1 MKKRLISIA
10 SVCISCLIV
19 VVISALIAISINP
32 DSVFAL
38 SGYNLIIKK
47 TPTITVYVTGENV
60 ELVSS
65 SLAEDRYI
73 VTEGS
78 QVTLHAVNE
87 TKIFEKWTISD
98 SDSQTEELNNPCSF
112 NVSKETTVEALRRDP
127 VSLDRGKY
135 MYNKFIINETSHLI
149 AISEILEHGPNVSV
163 TDNAIIDYYDVFFE
177 TYPEYEDLLTYDEK
191 AQYITSH
198 NFHKLIQYGYYSVEG
213 NIALMDPT
221 FTGIGTS
228 EYPFRGVMCG
238 DNDGTYSKII
248 TTITATESSG
258 NNYYGLFKVLD
269 NEAVIRNLLIYTSI
283 GITKN
288 ASAVNSNIYL
298 GGISGYFN
306 NAMIYNCEVKTVL
319 STDVYS
325 SNVYAG
331 GIAGYLCG
339 GISGL
344 NKITYNGSDTS
355 WALNVN
361 GTGSDEVY
369 SGYIAGVAN
378 LEKGIALQSGETL
391 NLDSKSKSQIYF
403 KSINVKL
410 SNSTLNSSNTSGE
423 LASGNL
429 IGYLYCDDT
438 IELDDLTINSE
449 SSYIQGVIN
458 EGNAYVGGLIGF
470 VEANKTGGNLEVGK
484 VTFNSVGGDDNYIA
498 LTKDSDSQASVYTGG
513 LFAYIDTD
521 PTNLNVFGNEEFRD
535 GFYTEEIDGKEVL
548 RKRYIFNGNTT
559 IRSVQNGKISTNST
573 YGKCISGGLVG
584 KGLFNIN
591 GISSDESNILL
602 CNGGKFN
609 VEAIQSSTS
618 SVSTTKFKTD
628 IEHCIAS
635 MTFGILASDNSYS
648 SYKFSNINI
657 YATNAYVTS
666 TREVGSHALGD
677 LRVAGFIG
685 YLEEI
690 DVDNLKLYIN
700 ESKFDLQSLS
710 YEMQISKDYYENSN
724 AYCGGVFSQI
734 KGDATKTR
742 ELHITNVNVLG
753 YSTSDLSPSGTTLK
767 LNSLQN
773 SQAGGRDTMGE
784 NYVGGIVGM
793 MSYVDVMEKCNYY
806 GHKSNEDEI
815 IMQGHQSP
823 DSSFAGGI
831 VGLIWDDSTQK
842 SKTYYLKDCEVR
854 NATIKAYATTTIKY
868 ANPDM
873 YCGGII
879 GASFHNNSKYTINEF
894 SQLRV
899 FDSEITATGNE
910 RIEVYCAGINGGIT
924 WADTQNFTECYVYN
938 SEINSHANSLSATS
952 GDSRDE
958 AYAAGIVAHNTTTTS
973 IIANCAV
980 INSKIYAESTHNK
993 TYVGG
998 LCISN
1003 SSSSKYII
1011 RNNYINST
1019 LQKKSAISSY
1029 NYIFSYNKAGSIT
1042 LDTNNYYTSNIKN
1055 NNLNQ
1060 NGSATSGNDYLYQIE
1075 VPLED
1080 YKVTSLS
1087 EFKLLDSDSI
1097 GTKFYPILSQG
1108 DDSQFSIGNVGTTNN
1123 VTISV
1128 NSTSLDASDLVDL
1141 WVNVKSEGSTLSP
1154 TSYARIEDAYIDGW
1168 FCLGTIIVYS
1178 GSQTGAVTTITDV
1191 DTTYVDDNS
1200 ERYKYFDEVDGNR
1213 YLYHETYQTYK
1224 IQSGYK
1230 EINSDAITNK
1240 TFYSW
1245 NIIKEYDIK
1254 VHDNI
1259 PYMEIKFKVNTQSV
1273 YNLQIR
1279 DSNRNVLDPLSND
1292 YGIFSISSDVV
1303 SSTIEYTVKLTPDE
1317 ESSLLDRS
1325 TIYITFT
1332 IGSGGMYEKNA
1343 LRLEFTPNVKVLSG
1357 IDIANYSP
1365 ALNSAEE
1372 GLGTI
1377 DNPYVLRIGSTTKFI
1392 PVFLKSNDFSN
1403 TRFDS
1408 DTNIEYVNYS
1418 LSDSSM
1424 GEMKSSGELVISN
1437 TISFSSER
1445 TDAFYIEV
1453 SVIDGVATG
1462 ENIKVYLVVAKDT
1475 KNVTF
1480 SLKGATLDG
1489 YSYAS
1494 TTTDYYFTIEK
1505 YANYSGIPQMF
1516 NVVIG
1521 STVYDLLTNPGDIT
1535 LSNGRSISFK
1545 DSAKSY
1551 SIKIPASLIN
1561 GDISIEVEMIVVYEV
1576 KLILNCESFNP
1587 NFVGVKE
1594 KTFYIKSGDTLN
1606 NHFYGDGKTQ
1616 IVNGKV
1622 ESLDLLDIESWVE
1635 SAQIYG
1641 YTFNGFYLV
1650 DDANSQNSYGRSFE
1664 ALCTDASKNMQVSTN
1679 ITFYGSW
1686 SFLIEL
1692 IEAPGTIIKSSF
1704 PDSFMKDYET
1714 DLVNNIIR
1722 IPINSNR
1729 GYVFT
1734 IEKEEGFYGE
1744 AGVNAYS
1751 VTREDGQ
1758 NIIEEIK
1765 IEKYHDNMY
1774 LYYISPENI
1783 KGYLVIQTSATNSEI
1798 IVGENTSNVSDEI
1811 IPADGIYTFKYAINH
1826 TNING
1831 EKSFIYN
1838 YLSNVNNSLDKEFT
1852 LNFYKQTYYSTDK
1865 CLQFYSSD
1873 GLMQLD
1879 FRYGDVGYTNQA
1891 GLISYH
1897 LIFDDTSESKTTLT
1911 SQQIEDGINNI
1922 TLAFPNGSVDGNTL
1936 ENMKVFVNK
1945 EYSKNGWVEVTD
1957 KSASQLGLND
1967 VITYNVSNTD
1977 YKYFYVSNYTNSKQ
1991 YIYYI
1996 DVVTNQNKTL
2006 SINFNKE
2013 LEEDDVDGKLD
2024 RTYEVNDGFKLSP
2037 RELKVGT
2044 IVEVYYYKYINGTLE
2059 TNIIGNYE
2067 VNQEGVT
2074 SIKLSE
2080 FTLLDGKTQA
2090 FKDEKFSTFLSNAEG
2105 VISEV
2110 YYFSITPVNGYQY
2123 DEADKF
2129 NYIINSGYVDAK
2141 GEFISANKTSKV
2153 DIDNKPLEDDFGE
2166 ILLKESALQKKVY
2179 TITNSRYTNLE
2190 YNENQYTFTDVTKY
2204 DVYKLNVISPVIPE
2218 SGIMPNYI
2226 SLVNKIGYDT
2236 YLLSSELLFY
2246 IGELSFTAFSEKNG
2260 IISIYG
2266 CDDLGKWSK
2275 AFSITVEEYVTKE
2288 YVIDLSGHD
2297 FVKYRLDSE
2306 SDYEIIISKLS
2317 VTDKVTNVDY
2327 TIDFSDTNEYVISGK
2342 DVIYNISKDIVGD
2355 TRHEGKKFILA
2366 LQLINSEGTSVKS
2379 LPNDIYLKTSSGNIL
2394 PNDYNAL
2401 GLNVMYFNLSS
2412 LINDST
2418 SQYDFTIENLP
2429 SGYTVVVQL
2438 LEVVNAQKPAMG
2450 EVRYQLID
2458 GVLQNFNTN

>member
-1 MKKRLISIA
+1 MKKRLISIT

-19 VVISALIAISINP
+19 VVLALLIAIGINP
-32 DSVFAL
+32 DNVYAD
-38 SGYNLIIKK
+38 SGYNLVIKK

-60 ELVSS
+60 EKVSS
-65 SLAEDRYI
+65 SLAEDRYL
-73 VTEGS
+73 VTKDS
-78 QVTLHAVNE
+78 QVTLYAVNE
-87 TKIFEKWTISD
+87 TKIFEKWAIND
-98 SDSQTEELNNPCSF
+98 SNSQTEELNNPCSF
-112 NVSKETTVEALRRDP
+112 TVSNETTVEALRRDP
-127 VSLDRGKY
+127 VSVDRGRY
-135 MYNKFIINETSHLI
+135 MYNKFVVAETSHLI
-149 AISEILEHGPNVSV
+149 AISKILEHGPNVSS
-163 TDNAIIDYYDVFFE
+163 TDTTLIDYYDMFFE
-177 TYPEYEDLLTYDEK
+177 TYPEYEDLKTYDEK
-191 AQYITSH
+191 ATYITSH
-198 NFHKLIQYGYYSVEG
+198 NFHKLIQYGYYLVEG

-228 EYPFRGVMCG
+228 DYPFRGVMCG
-238 DNDGTYSKII
+238 NNDGTYSKII

-298 GGISGYFN
+298 GGVSGYFN

-319 STDVYS
+319 STDAYS

-339 GISGL
+339 GFSGL
-344 NKITYNGSDTS
+344 NQITYNGSDTS

-361 GTGSDEVY
+361 GTNNDEVY
-369 SGYIAGVAN
+369 SGYIAGMVN
-378 LEKGIALQSGETL
+378 LEKGIEFSNGETL
-391 NLDSKSKSQIYF
+391 NLDNKSKSQIYF
-403 KSINVKL
+403 KSVDVKL
-410 SNSTLNSSNTSGE
+410 TDATLNSTNTKGE
-423 LASGNL
+423 LASANL

-438 IELDDLTINSE
+438 IELDDMTINST

-470 VEANKTGGNLEVGK
+470 VEANKTGGSLEVGK
-484 VTFNSVGGDDNYIA
+484 VTFNSIDGEDNYIA
-498 LTKDSDSQASVYTGG
+498 LTKDANSKASVYTGG
-513 LFAYIDTD
+513 LFAYINSD
-521 PTNLNVFGNEEFRD
+521 PSNQNVYANDDFKD

-559 IRSVQNGKISTNST
+559 IRSVQNGKVDINRT

-584 KGLFNIN
+584 KGLFHIN
-591 GISSDESNILL
+591 GTSSDESNILL

-618 SVSTTKFKTD
+618 SALNNDFKTD

-648 SYKFSNINI
+648 SYKFNDINI
-657 YATNAYVTS
+657 YATNAYVTA
-666 TREVGSHALGD
+666 TREVGSRALGD
-677 LRVAGFIG
+677 MRVSGFIG

-690 DVDNLKLYIN
+690 DVENLELYVN
-700 ESKFDLQSLS
+700 QSKFDLQSLS
-710 YEMQISKDYYENSN
+710 YEMQIGAKNNENSN
-724 AYCGGVFSQI
+724 AFCGGVFGQI
-734 KGDATKTR
+734 KGDLSKNR
-742 ELHITNVNVLG
+742 ELNITKVNVLG
-753 YSTSDLSPSGTTLK
+753 YATSDLSPRGTTLK
-767 LNSLQN
+767 LSSLQN
-773 SQAGGRDTMGE
+773 TQAGGHDTMGE
-784 NYVGGIVGM
+784 NYVGGIVGF
-793 MSYVDVMEKCNYY
+793 MSYVNVMEKCNYY
-806 GHKSNEDEI
+806 GHKSSEDEI

-831 VGLIWDDSTQK
+831 VGLIWDDSINAA
-842 SKTYYLKDCEVR
+842 KTYYLRDCEVR
-854 NATIKAYATTTIKY
+854 NATIKAYATTTKY
-868 ANPDM
+868 YNNPDM

-879 GASFHNNSKYTINEF
+879 GASFHKDGKNTTNEF

-899 FDSEITATGNE
+899 FDSEITANGNE

-938 SEINSHANSLSATS
+938 TKVSAYANSLSSTS
-952 GDSRDE
+952 GDGKDE
-958 AYAAGIVAHNTTTTS
+958 AYAAGIVAHNTSTKSTIS
-973 IIANCAV
+973 NCAV
-980 INSKIYAESTHNK
+980 INSKIYAESTYNK

-998 LCISN
+998 LCIN
-1003 SSSSKYII
+1003 YNNGNYTI

-1019 LQKKSAISSY
+1019 LQKNAYNVSY
-1029 NYIFSYNKAGSIT
+1029 NFIFAYNKAGTTT
-1042 LDTNNYYTSNIKN
+1042 LNANNYYTSNLKN

-1060 NGSATSGNDYLYQIE
+1060 SGSATDGSGNSYQIE
-1075 VPLED
+1075 VPLDNYEVAGKGNFD
-1080 YKVTSLS
+1080 
-1087 EFKLLDSDSI
+1087 LLDSDSI
-1097 GTKFYPILSQG
+1097 GTKFYPVLSQG
-1108 DDSQFSIGNVGTTNN
+1108 DNSQFSIGNAGTNN
-1123 VTISV
+1123 TVTIAP
-1128 NSTSLDASDLVDL
+1128 NTSSNNASDLVDL
-1141 WVNVKSEGSTLSP
+1141 WVNVKSGGSEYAP

-1178 GSQTGAVTTITDV
+1178 GSNSEFVTTITDV
-1191 DTTYVDDNS
+1191 DTTYIDDNS
-1200 ERYKYFDEVDGNR
+1200 ERYKYSSEDENGNR
-1213 YLYHETYQTYK
+1213 YLYHETYQSYR

-1230 EINSDAITNK
+1230 EIISDDITNK
-1240 TFYSW
+1240 TFYNW
-1245 NIIKEYDIK
+1245 NIIKEYNIK

-1259 PYMEIKFKVNTQSV
+1259 PSMEIKFRVNTQSV

-1279 DSNRNVLDPLSND
+1279 DDSRNILDPLSND
-1292 YGIFSISSDVV
+1292 FGVFSISSEVI
-1303 SSTIEYTVKLTPDE
+1303 SSQIEYTVKFTPDE
-1317 ESSLLDRS
+1317 ESSLLAES
-1325 TIYITFT
+1325 TVYITFS
-1332 IGSGGMYEKNA
+1332 IGSGGTEKSA
-1343 LRLEFTPNVKVLSG
+1343 LRIVFTPNVKVLSE
-1357 IDIANYSP
+1357 IDVANYSP
-1365 ALNSAEE
+1365 ALNNAEE
-1372 GLGTI
+1372 GLGTME
-1377 DNPYVLRIGSTTKFI
+1377 NPYVLRIGSTTKFI
-1392 PVFLKSNDFSN
+1392 PVFLKSNDFTN

-1437 TISFSSER
+1437 SISFSGER

-1453 SVIDGVATG
+1453 SVIEGVATG
-1462 ENIKVYLVVAKDT
+1462 EAIKVYLVVARDT
-1475 KNVTF
+1475 KNVVF
-1480 SLKGATLDG
+1480 SLKGATSDG

-1516 NVVIG
+1516 NVTIG
-1521 STVYDLLTNPGDIT
+1521 STVYDLLTNPGGIV
-1535 LSNGRSISFK
+1535 LSNGKNIVFK
-1545 DSAKSY
+1545 DSLKSY
-1551 SIKIPASLIN
+1551 DIKIPSSLID

-1594 KTFYIKSGDTLN
+1594 KTFHIKSGDTLN
-1606 NHFYGDGKTQ
+1606 NYFYGEGKTQ
-1616 IVNGKV
+1616 IINGEVQSLQLVDVETWVN
-1622 ESLDLLDIESWVE
+1622 E
-1635 SAQIYG
+1635 AQIYG
-1641 YTFNGFYLV
+1641 YTFNGFFLV

-1664 ALCTDASKNMQVSTN
+1664 AICNDTSQNMQVSTN

-1692 IEAPGTIIKSSF
+1692 IEAPGTKIKSSF

-1714 DLVNNIIR
+1714 DLVNNVIR

-1751 VTREDGQ
+1751 VTREHGQ
-1758 NIIEEIK
+1758 NIVEEIK
-1765 IEKYHDNMY
+1765 VEKYHDNMY

-1798 IVGENTSNVSDEI
+1798 IVGENTSNVSEEI

-1826 TNING
+1826 TNISG

-1838 YLSNVNNSLDKEFT
+1838 YLSNVNNSLNKEFT
-1852 LNFYKQTYYSTDK
+1852 LDFYKQTYYSTDK

-1879 FRYGDVGYTNQA
+1879 FRYGEVGYTNQA
-1891 GLISYH
+1891 GRINYH
-1897 LIFDDTSESKTTLT
+1897 LIFGDTSVSKTTLT
-1911 SQQIEDGINNI
+1911 SQKIENGIKNI
-1922 TLAFPNGSVDGNTL
+1922 TLAFPTGSVDSTVVK
-1936 ENMKVFVNK
+1936 NMKVWVNTD
-1945 EYSKNGWVEVTD
+1945 YQQTGWVELTD
-1957 KSASQLGLND
+1957 KSYDHIGHND
-1967 VITYNVSNTD
+1967 IITYNNLEAK
-1977 YKYFYVSNYTNSKQ
+1977 YKYFYVSNYTNTKQ
-1991 YIYYI
+1991 YIYYV
-1996 DVVTNQNKTL
+1996 DVVDNQNKTL

-2013 LEEDDVDGKLD
+2013 LQEDDVDGKLD
-2024 RTYEVNDGFKLSP
+2024 RTYVVNDGFKLSP

-2044 IVEVYYYKYINGTLE
+2044 IVEVYYYKYVNGILE

-2067 VNQEGVT
+2067 VDHEGVT

-2080 FTLLDGKTQA
+2080 FTLLDGTTQA
-2090 FKDEKFSTFLSNAEG
+2090 FKDEKFSTFLSNTEG

-2129 NYIINSGYVDAK
+2129 NYVINSGYIDSN

-2166 ILLKESALQKKVY
+2166 ILLKETALQKKVY

-2190 YNENQYTFTDVTKY
+2190 YNENKYIFSDVTKY
-2204 DVYKLNVISPVIPE
+2204 DVYKLNVSSPVIPE
-2218 SGIMPNYI
+2218 SGVMPNYI

-2236 YLLSSELLFY
+2236 YLSSSELSFY
-2246 IGELSFTAFSEKNG
+2246 IGKLSFTAFSEKNG
-2260 IISIYG
+2260 IINIYG

-2288 YVIDLSGHD
+2288 YVIDLTSHD

-2317 VTDKVTNVDY
+2317 ITDKVTNVDY
-2327 TIDFSDTNEYVISGK
+2327 SIDFTKDNEYVISGK
-2342 DVIYNISKDIVGD
+2342 DVIYNVSKDIVGD
-2355 TRHEGKKFILA
+2355 TRHEGKKFMLA
-2366 LQLINSEGTSVKS
+2366 LQLVSEDGTVLKS
-2379 LPNDIYLKTSSGNIL
+2379 LPNGIYLKTSKGDIL
-2394 PNDYNAL
+2394 PNDHNAL

-2412 LINDST
+2412 LITDTT

-2458 GVLQNFNTN
+2458 GVIVKF